1 MRKQSIASISAA
13 IALALA
19 AGSAQAATKSTT
31 FDVNA
36 AVVKNC
42 LVDATNLNFGNYD
55 GTAIVDATSTVSAKC
70 TKGTSFAFS
79 LDGGSTVGGTIS
91 QRLLDGLNTTDT
103 LQYNLYTDA
112 GRNTLWGD
120 GTTGVT
126 VSDSGTGMAN
136 WIAKTVYGRIPDN
149 ATNQAAAPDSYKDV
163 VTVTVT
169 Y

>member
-19 AGSAQAATKSTT
+19 AGGAQAATKSDT
-31 FDVNA
+31 FNVNA
-36 AVVKNC
+36 SVAKNC
-42 LVDATNLNFGNYD
+42 LVDATDLNFAAYD
-55 GTAIVDATSTVSAKC
+55 GTALVDATSTVSAKC
-70 TKGTSFAFS
+70 TKGTTFAFS
-79 LDGGSTVGGTIS
+79 LDGGSTGGGTIS
-91 QRLLDGLNTTDT
+91 QRLLDGAVSADT

-112 GRNTLWGD
+112 SRSTLWGD

-126 VSDSGTGMAN
+126 VSDTGTGMAN

-149 ATNQAAAPDSYKDV
+149 ATNQAAAPDDYSDV
-163 VTVTVT
+163 ITVTVT